1 MAKKSA
7 RKLFLFGRYSLA
19 MLLPKKWLTEIGA
32 KRGELVAMEF
42 DRRRRRIVLRFSQ
55 SPETRL
61 VDVIVPTKSKKEET
75 PTDLQPIPEL

>member
-42 DRRRRRIVLRFSQ
+42 DRRRRRIVLRFNQNAEVS
-55 SPETRL
+55 L
-61 VDVIVPTKSKKEET
+61 VKDVVPTKTKQPEPPS
-75 PTDLQPIPEL
+75 DLQPIPEL

>member
-42 DRRRRRIVLRFSQ
+42 DRRRGRIVLRFNQ
-55 SPETRL
+55 SAETNSAKDVVVTKLKKPE
-61 VDVIVPTKSKKEET
+61 PAS
-75 PTDLQPIPEL
+75 DLQPIPEL

>member
-19 MLLPKKWLTEIGA
+19 MLLPKKWLTELGVE
-32 KRGELVAMEF
+32 RGDSVALEF
-42 DRRRRRIVLRFSQ
+42 DRRRGRIVLRFNQNAETSLENTVV
-55 SPETRL
+55 SPK
-61 VDVIVPTKSKKEET
+61 VKKSEP

>member
-1 MAKKSA
+1 MAKKSV

-32 KRGELVAMEF
+32 KRGESVALEF
-42 DRRRRRIVLRFSQ
+42 DRRRGRIVLRFNQ
-55 SPETRL
+55 NVEAGL
-61 VDVIVPTKSKKEET
+61 ENAAVPPKVKKSEP